1 MKKILLHNSK
11 QLLICLDQLANV
23 LIGLFSFRKAWADE
37 TMSCR
42 AYRLELEH
50 GRSWAKKIIDTIF
63 FFDPEHCKTSYES
76 EVEKRQLPPSMRD

>member
-1 MKKILLHNSK
+1 MKKTLLHNGK

-23 LIGLFSFRKAWADE
+23 LIGLFSNKKAWADE

-42 AYRLELEH
+42 AYRLELER
-50 GRSWAKKIIDTIF
+50 GRTWARKIVDTIF

-76 EVEKRQLPPSMRD
+76 EQQQRQMPPSVRD